1 MKYTVDNEMV
11 LSVLGQRPAL
21 ITSVLNP
28 PESFLKSAVER
39 NYKIIDYLTT
49 AQKTDGV
56 YVAFLDAHSWATYA
70 IDKVPTGVLIRLTP
84 KMRLAKIKEHSHLIE
99 WLPQTTVDEW
109 RMAVQSGW
117 AHQKYMEM
125 MPKEAL
131 ESEDIFF
138 GLCKNSPCNI
148 KAIPE
153 CFCTSDM
160 AKKIVAHEWMMIDNL
175 PINLIDNAVLRL
187 ALEGSQKEQHPQYV
201 SVGDPLT
208 YNEETWLGKLPIWD
222 AYTIDLAVRT
232 SSGRNITDLPRKLV
246 TEELCIY
253 AATEGIDYYDLPIK
267 NRTVLLHAVAHYAMA
282 SWKPITFTEPAMEDP
297 EFQTEALILGGAKAV
312 NNIMASGYKI
322 SDKVWENALRGNA
335 DLIKEIPRTEQTN
348 EMVDALIMT
357 ANQEQ
362 IDKLSEHI
370 NLGKIKAQHAP
381 LLIGCESPRI
391 MGTIEKFLSPEDK
404 KRMHGKAND
413 NQIEL
418 DMSPGDF
425 AKIRNYFK
433 VG

>member
-1 MKYTVDNEMV
+1 MKYIVDKEKL

-21 ITSVLNP
+21 ITSVQNP
-28 PESFLKSAVER
+28 SESFLKSAVAR
-39 NYKIIDYLTT
+39 NYKVIDYLTT

-56 YVAFLDAHSWATYA
+56 YIAWLDARSWNPFLLG
-70 IDKVPTGVLIRLTP
+70 KVPPGVINRLTP

-109 RMAVQSGW
+109 RVAVQSGW
-117 AHQKYMEM
+117 MHQKYMEM

-138 GLCKNSPCNI
+138 GLCKNSPSNI
-148 KAIPE
+148 IESIPE
-153 CFCTSDM
+153 CFCTPDM
-160 AKKIVAHEWMMIDNL
+160 VKKIVAHEWQMINNL
-175 PINLIDNAVLRL
+175 PVNLIDNAVLRL
-187 ALEGSQKEQHPQYV
+187 ALEGSQKEQHPQYINV
-201 SVGDPLT
+201 SETLT
-208 YNEETWLGKLPIWD
+208 YNNDTCLGKLPIWD

-232 SSGRNITDLPRKLV
+232 SSGRNISDLPRKLV

-267 NRTVLLHAVAHYAMA
+267 NRTVLLHAVAHYVMA
-282 SWKPITFTEPAMEDP
+282 SWKPIAFTEPVMEDP
-297 EFQTEALILGGAKAV
+297 EFQTEALILGGSTAV
-312 NNIMASGYKI
+312 KNIKASGYTI

-348 EMVDALIMT
+348 EMVDALVMT
-357 ANQEQ
+357 ADQAT
-362 IDKLSEHI
+362 IDSLSDLI

-391 MGTIEKFLSPEDK
+391 MGTIEKFLSPEDR
-404 KRMHGKAND
+404 KRMQGKAND

-425 AKIRNYFK
+425 AKIRSFLS
-433 VG
+433 